1 MWFEMSRGVV
11 VSNLL
16 GVHALVWA
24 GGWSA
29 PEVVEAISQTKNA
42 GYDLIEIPA
51 LSPESIDPIF
61 TKKILAEYDLK
72 SSCSLGLTFDAD
84 LNNEDDAVVAKGEA
98 RLFQALDLVRKL
110 EGQYLGGVIFSALG
124 KYLNPPTLKARA
136 NVVNSLRRLA
146 QAAQQDG
153 ITLGL
158 EVVNR
163 YESNLLNT
171 TRSGLEIIEEI
182 NEPNVV
188 IHLDTYHMNI
198 EEINMFDPVIEAK
211 EKLGYVH
218 IGANHRGFLDQNG
231 MIDFDLFFKALAK
244 INYQGVITFESFSS
258 AIVSK
263 DLSNT
268 LCVWRNLW
276 DDNVALAVGAR
287 EFIEAK
293 MKLAAMK

>member
-1 MWFEMSRGVV
+1 MLFEMSKGVV

-24 GGWSA
+24 GGWSE

-84 LNNEDDAVVAKGEA
+84 LNNEDAAVVAKGEA

-124 KYLNPPTLKARA
+124 KYLNPPSLKARE

-198 EEINMFDPVIEAK
+198 EEINMYDPVIEAK

-244 INYQGVITFESFSS
+244 IDYQGVITFESFSS

-276 DDNVALAVGAR
+276 DDNVALAVSAR